1 MEGTASA
8 NAKARTKLKVRIDI
22 SPGRTSRRLVGQFD
36 NQGLFPDICTESG
49 KWFRGGGE
57 LFRRYI
63 RNETLGQKVP
73 RFQYRHCC
81 ISVVCQW
88 RSNARSLA
96 EARLNLFG
104 GRP

>member
-8 NAKARTKLKVRIDI
+8 KAKARTKLKVRIDI

-36 NQGLFPDICTESG
+36 NQGLFPDICTGSG

-63 RNETLGQKVP
+63 RVETLG
-73 RFQYRHCC
+73 R
-81 ISVVCQW
+81 
-88 RSNARSLA
+88 
-96 EARLNLFG
+96 
-104 GRP
+104 